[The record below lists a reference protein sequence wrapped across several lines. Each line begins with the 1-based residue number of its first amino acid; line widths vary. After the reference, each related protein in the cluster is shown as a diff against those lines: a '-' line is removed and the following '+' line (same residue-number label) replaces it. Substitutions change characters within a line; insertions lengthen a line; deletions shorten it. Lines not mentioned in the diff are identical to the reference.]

1 MRALECIGREVMAVT
16 VDRTQVKQGMD
27 VITSDG
33 VRIGTVDAVQDQA
46 FRINRPFLPDVRLP
60 YSAVNAVTGDQ
71 VQLGIP
77 DNEVDQVDWPLP
89 PTGEVWP
96 EE

>member
-1 MRALECIGREVMAVT
+1 MRVLEHSGREEIALT

-46 FRINRPFLPDVRLP
+46 FRISRPFLPDVRLP
-60 YSAVNAVTGDQ
+60 YTAVYVVTGDQ

-77 DNEVDQVDWPLP
+77 DNEVDHVDWPAP
-89 PTGEVWP
+89 PVGEV
-96 EE
+96 